1 MVTWI
6 GNQQRPPVEAAE
18 ILPHSRTLLLYF
30 SREEKALT
38 FAVRCGNPLKLK
50 EVEKDLDLWRHTKKR
65 SDPYGRSKRCSL
77 THHGFYLSH
86 DLKGPAVVHGDWLRA
101 A

>member
-1 MVTWI
+1 MVTRI
-6 GNQQRPPVEAAE
+6 GNRQRPPVEAAE

-50 EVEKDLDLWRHTKKR
+50 EVEKDLDL
-65 SDPYGRSKRCSL
+65 
-77 THHGFYLSH
+77 SH